1 MISGGRAINPDA
13 LENTPENPSGK
24 SASGGGLPLPPCR
37 LIGTFTAYFL
47 LRIGSGSGLLGAV
60 LFDWKLFIGQL

>member
-24 SASGGGLPLPPCR
+24 
-37 LIGTFTAYFL
+37 
-47 LRIGSGSGLLGAV
+47 GSSI
-60 LFDWKLFIGQL
+60 FDCLYDLAG